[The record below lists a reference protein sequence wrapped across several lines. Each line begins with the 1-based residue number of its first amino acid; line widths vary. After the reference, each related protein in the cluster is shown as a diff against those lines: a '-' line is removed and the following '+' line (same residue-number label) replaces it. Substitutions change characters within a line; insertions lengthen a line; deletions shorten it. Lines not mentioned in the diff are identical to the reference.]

1 MTPLFDDRSD
11 IVIAYEPVW
20 AIGTGLT
27 AVSTRL
33 TYLSILSRCGWLTS
47 FSRSTVL
54 VVLFCQYLPY
64 LTPIHHHYFVYAT

>member
-27 AVSTRL
+27 AVSTPFRPPFSTHL
-33 TYLSILSRCGWLTS
+33 VPAGLPTLSSFTVAVVLPLSNHLTS
-47 FSRSTVL
+47 I
-54 VVLFCQYLPY
+54 YY
-64 LTPIHHHYFVYAT
+64 HHFVHDT